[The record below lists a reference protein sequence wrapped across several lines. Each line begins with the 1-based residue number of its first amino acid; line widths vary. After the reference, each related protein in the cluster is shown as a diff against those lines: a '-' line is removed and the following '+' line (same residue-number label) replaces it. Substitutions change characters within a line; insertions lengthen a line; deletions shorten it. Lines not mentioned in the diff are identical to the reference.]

1 MDFSKINVSELSSIL
16 LKTLSSWGLRVLGAL
31 LLLLVGLTVA
41 KIVKRYV
48 TRILETA
55 KLDATVIPFVSSIAY
70 YATLTFVCIAA
81 LGLFGVQTTSIVAV
95 LGAAGFAVG
104 LALQGTLSNFSAGVM
119 LMIFRPFKIGDF
131 VDLSGVTGVVKEVG
145 IFSTKLTTPDNVLI
159 IIPNSSVYG
168 HTIKNYSANE
178 NRRVDLVVG
187 ISYDDDI
194 DKAIAAVKD
203 ILNADDRVLSE
214 PETTIAVCELA
225 DSSVNL
231 VVRPWCKTEDYWP
244 LRFALTKALKEGV
257 EAAGCSFP
265 YPQRDVHLLQ
275 NTPSA

>member
-1 MDFSKINVSELSSIL
+1 MDLSKIDFSELSNVLI
-16 LKTLSSWGLRVLGAL
+16 KTLSTWGLRVLGAL
-31 LLLLVGLTVA
+31 FLLLVGLTVA
-41 KIVKRYV
+41 KLVKRYV
-48 TRILETA
+48 AKILEKA
-55 KLDATVIPFVSSIAY
+55 KLDETVVPFISSIAY

-119 LMIFRPFKIGDF
+119 LMIFRPFKLGDF
-131 VDLSGVTGVVKEVG
+131 VDLSGTSGVVKEVG
-145 IFSTKLTTPDNVLI
+145 IFSTQLTTPDNVLI
-159 IIPNSSVYG
+159 IIPNSAVYG

-194 DKAIAAVKD
+194 DKAIAAVKE
-203 ILNADDRVLSE
+203 ILASDERVLEE
-214 PETTIAVCELA
+214 PESTIAVCELA

-231 VVRPWCKTEDYWP
+231 VVRPWCSTADYWP

-257 EAAGCSFP
+257 EASGCSFP
-265 YPQRDVHLLQ
+265 YPQRDVHITQ
-275 NTPSA
+275 NAS

>member
-1 MDFSKINVSELSSIL
+1 MDLSKIDFSELSNVLI
-16 LKTLSSWGLRVLGAL
+16 KTLSTWGLRVLGAL
-31 LLLLVGLTVA
+31 FLLLVGLTVA
-41 KIVKRYV
+41 KLVKRYV
-48 TRILETA
+48 AKVLEKA
-55 KLDATVIPFVSSIAY
+55 KLDETVVPFISSIAY

-119 LMIFRPFKIGDF
+119 LMIFRPFKLGDF
-131 VDLSGVTGVVKEVG
+131 VDLSGTSGVVKEVG
-145 IFSTKLTTPDNVLI
+145 IFSTQLTTPDNVLI
-159 IIPNSSVYG
+159 IIPNSAVYG

-194 DKAIAAVKD
+194 DKAIAAVKE
-203 ILNADDRVLSE
+203 ILANDERVLEE
-214 PETTIAVCELA
+214 PESTIAVCELA

-231 VVRPWCKTEDYWP
+231 VVRPWCSTADYWP

-257 EAAGCSFP
+257 EASGCSFP
-265 YPQRDVHLLQ
+265 YPQRDVHITQ
-275 NTPSA
+275 NAS